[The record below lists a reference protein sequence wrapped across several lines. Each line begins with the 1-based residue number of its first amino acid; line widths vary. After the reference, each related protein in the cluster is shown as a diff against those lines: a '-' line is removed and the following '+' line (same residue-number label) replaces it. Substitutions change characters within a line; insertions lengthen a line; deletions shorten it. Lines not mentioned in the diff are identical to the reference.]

1 MEKKALSPGVVIGAI
16 VVALALLGFVVFK
29 AMSGPIGDGVDPN
42 IAKLQAEAEA
52 SRMPNGGQPAADPNA
67 AAQTPAQGTTG
78 FSPGR
83 EGAR

>member
-1 MEKKALSPGVVIGAI
+1 MEKKALPPGVVIGAI
-16 VVALALLGFVVFK
+16 VVALALLGFIVFK

-52 SRMPNGGQPAADPNA
+52 GRMPNGGQPGTDPNA
-67 AAQTPAQGTTG
+67 APNPASQGTTG